1 MKYPLQS
8 RGLFGRKYLDLQE
21 RVREIEAPDGE
32 HALVKV
38 RACGVCGTD
47 VNFVRDWQDDPQALG
62 HEIAGEVLKVGRNV
76 HGFQAG
82 VDREI
87 VSSPPESL
95 YDAFKVI
102 RFGGIITFFGLHF
115 GGKSKVSVDVNDLV
129 FRKVSL
135 IPTFAEPAINFP
147 AANRLL
153 AEGLV
158 DAAALVTHTFGF
170 DQAADTLRGIVDGT
184 LPVIKA
190 VMLPHG

>member
-21 RVREIEAPDGE
+21 RVR
-32 HALVKV
+32 
-38 RACGVCGTD
+38 
-47 VNFVRDWQDDPQALG
+47 DWQDDPQALG
-62 HEIAGEVLKVGRNV
+62 HEIAGEVLEVGRNV
-76 HGFQAG
+76 RGFQAG
-82 VDREI
+82 VDRVI

-115 GGKSKVSVDVNDLV
+115 GGKSKVGVDVNDLV
-129 FRKVSL
+129 FLKVSL
-135 IPTFAEPAINFP
+135 IP
-147 AANRLL
+147 
-153 AEGLV
+153 
-158 DAAALVTHTFGF
+158 TFGF
-170 DQAADTLRGIVDGT
+170 DQAADTLRGIVEGT

>member
-21 RVREIEAPDGE
+21 RVR
-32 HALVKV
+32 
-38 RACGVCGTD
+38 
-47 VNFVRDWQDDPQALG
+47 DWQDDPQALG
-62 HEIAGEVLKVGRNV
+62 HEIAGEVLEVGRNV
-76 HGFQAG
+76 CGFPAG
-82 VDREI
+82 VDRVI

-170 DQAADTLRGIVDGT
+170 DQAADTLRGIVEGT